1 MMHGTFNCK
10 PHPRPRAALPPLLA
24 ALLWVG
30 GCVFAGALLASGDA
44 NASDNDC
51 DPAMSG
57 CGLQPAGP
65 ISGPTPP
72 AMPKKNVRET
82 DGGNSLSN
90 EGPGPTLPPRRHGS
104 SAERL
109 PGVHRS
115 WILCRRIRRLLA
127 VKDREPPSWVAHAE
141 TSISSPWQPRC

>member
-90 EGPGPTLPPRRHGS
+90 EARANAAAEKARIERGTAARGAQKLDSLPANQKAVGS
-104 SAERL
+104 ER
-109 PGVHRS
+109 
-115 WILCRRIRRLLA
+115 
-127 VKDREPPSWVAHAE
+127 
-141 TSISSPWQPRC
+141 